1 MDKKIIL
8 VLLILLVL
16 AVYYCYTHESF
27 TENFESGGVGT
38 DTTTAITNL
47 GNIAAQLL
55 AGGNVTIPGNLT
67 LNTNGQNIG
76 IGVDSRNYFRITN
89 NGNKE
94 LLVIGVGGSDM
105 YFGATT
111 QYGNN
116 IVAGGSIS
124 AKGIANTGDI
134 STSGKIIAGG
144 RDILAEQDALKA
156 SIAALQASTIKNGDV
171 IFNQRTYDGY
181 YPFGDSV
188 GKYGGQHGGEMYY
201 ASWKIFK
208 SGKDYGKADGNA
220 GNQL

>member
-1 MDKKIIL
+1 MIVACIL
-8 VLLILLVL
+8 FYYLL
-16 AVYYCYTHESF
+16 
-27 TENFESGGVGT
+27 TEKNNIEKFESGGVGT

-47 GNIAAQLL
+47 GKIAAQLL

-94 LLVIGVGGSDM
+94 LIVIGVGGSDM

-111 QYGNN
+111 TYGNN
-116 IVAGGSIS
+116 IAAGGSIS

-144 RDILAEQDALKA
+144 RDILAELDALKG
-156 SIAALQASTIKNGDV
+156 SIAALQASTIKVNDNIKLTSTSDVGGSADRGAVYISSCGKNGGFCTGSAMVVSNNSQLALTMSV
-171 IFNQRTYDGY
+171 IRG
-181 YPFGDSV
+181 
-188 GKYGGQHGGEMYY
+188 
-201 ASWKIFK
+201 
-208 SGKDYGKADGNA
+208 
-220 GNQL
+220 